1 MDFEIINDMSD
12 GARTKYWV
20 RLKDGREGIYKV
32 SKLKADGTH
41 TFEHISEFLATVLG
55 MVIGVPMCDVI
66 LEDNATISISTAS
79 TQLQSFLVYSEEFS
93 HSYHMSNLSTF
104 NISSLLN
111 PESNKYVPEVLD
123 MLFFDILI
131 GNSDRH
137 PGNFALMNGEFY
149 PLYDNGSS
157 LCAYVNEQDID
168 SYLKDKM
175 RWKSLMYTESKAV
188 LRDDQQLQHYEL
200 LQILK
205 KSHTT
210 EYNNFCKKLEKLS
223 IPPLISSISSLVS
236 DKRQLLLTKF
246 ITERKEWFYE

>member
-1 MDFEIINDMSD
+1 MDFEILYDMSD
-12 GARTKYWV
+12 GARTKHWV
-20 RLKDGREGIYKV
+20 RLKDGREGLYKV
-32 SKLKADGTH
+32 SKKKTDSTY
-41 TFEHISEFLATVLG
+41 TYEHISEFLATVLG
-55 MVIGVPMCDVI
+55 MVIGLPMCNVI
-66 LEDNATISISTAS
+66 LEDNAVISISTA
-79 TQLQSFLVYSEEFS
+79 TEQLQSFLVYSEEFS

-111 PESNKYVPEVLD
+111 PENNKYVSEVLD

-137 PGNFALMNGEFY
+137 PGNFALMKGEFY

-168 SYLKDKM
+168 SFLKDKM
-175 RWKSLMYTESKAV
+175 RWNSLMYTKSKPV
-188 LRDDQQLQHYEL
+188 LRDDQTLQHYEL

-205 KSHTT
+205 KSHSN
-210 EYNNFCKKLEKLS
+210 EYHNFCKRLEKLS
-223 IPPLISSISSLVS
+223 IPALISSVKNMIS

-246 ITERKEWFYE
+246 LEERKEWFYE